1 MSDGSINHIGIATKS
16 LDKAQAVWSAFGFE
30 STNEEVLPD
39 QGVRVRYL
47 AGSGR
52 TRIELLEPLDDGGP
66 VGRFI
71 ANKGEGVQQ
80 VAVDVADIE
89 LAIDRLKSIGL
100 EMINEQP
107 TIGSGGH
114 RIAFVHP
121 SSCGGVLIELVE
133 KPQSEP

>member
-1 MSDGSINHIGIATKS
+1 MEEGSINHIGIATKS
-16 LDKAQAVWSAFGFE
+16 LDEAGAIWSAFGFE
-30 STNEEVLPD
+30 PTNEEVLPD

-47 AGSGR
+47 AGSGG

-80 VAVDVADIE
+80 VAVDVEDIE
-89 LAIDRLKSIGL
+89 LAIARLKSIGL

-114 RIAFVHP
+114 RRAFVHP

-133 KPQSEP
+133 KPQSER